1 MAMNRK
7 SSNLVVAQSM
17 RLDVLAGLQYILE
30 SEEVAYNEGMDL
42 LVRKEQAGKEK
53 KLPSSMSLYRLLAE
67 GVAQIRGWF
76 S

>member
-7 SSNLVVAQSM
+7 SSNLVVALST
-17 RLDVLAGLQYILE
+17 RLDVSVGLQYILE

-53 KLPSSMSLYRLLAE
+53 KSSFFHVL
-67 GVAQIRGWF
+67 I
-76 S
+76 